1 MDRGTWWATV
11 HVVAKSQTQ
20 LSNNYIMLR
29 LPWALAFPGS
39 EAGAHSG
46 QYRSEGDLSSLH
58 LESHLPTSSHQD
70 LPPPPRPCALSR
82 VRGISRVSRISRV
95 SLANALTGQS
105 GKGLSAPCPY
115 QGTLGSLRIPPIPPP
130 SPGLLMGN
138 LLSFEQ
144 SPPNT
149 HKTYLPSAP

>member
-70 LPPPPRPCALSR
+70 LPPPPTL
-82 VRGISRVSRISRV
+82 
-95 SLANALTGQS
+95 
-105 GKGLSAPCPY
+105 CPE
-115 QGTLGSLRIPPIPPP
+115 QGEG
-130 SPGLLMGN
+130 
-138 LLSFEQ
+138 
-144 SPPNT
+144 
-149 HKTYLPSAP
+149 H